1 MINLQCEAILP
12 ECDMKDVQ
20 EIEESIMT
28 VYKKPIW
35 SNFIKAVN
43 DFDLIK
49 DGDKIAIGVS
59 GGKDSLLLVKLFQ

>member
-43 DFDLIK
+43 DFNLRW
-49 DGDKIAIGVS
+49 
-59 GGKDSLLLVKLFQ
+59 